1 MSLAQNLARPARRTG
16 VDDRE
21 VKEAQRRG
29 RNGMHFAR
37 RLALI
42 SATVLAMGASATPAP
57 ASSQAASGSFTE
69 GPETIT
75 SEQFADGNQIYTL
88 TREAV
93 FSGTYQGVGQ
103 AEQRIVIH
111 KDGSANLQMTI
122 AFTGLA
128 CGQPATL
135 TFNVSATVDF
145 VNNTFAG
152 HYAVIGGEPGEHAPR
167 GHGTFSGTP
176 GTGGIYDGSIKC
188 D

>member
-1 MSLAQNLARPARRTG
+1 
-16 VDDRE
+16 
-21 VKEAQRRG
+21 
-29 RNGMHFAR
+29 MHFTR
-37 RLALI
+37 RLAVI
-42 SATVLAMGASATPAP
+42 GAAVVGLAAWASPALA
-57 ASSQAASGSFTE
+57 ASQPVSGSFAE

-93 FSGTYQGVGQ
+93 FSGTYEGVGQ

-128 CGQPATL
+128 CGQRATL
-135 TFNVSATVDF
+135 TFNVTATVDF
-145 VNNTFAG
+145 VDNTFAG
-152 HYAVIGGEPGEHAPR
+152 HYAVIGGEPGGLVTR
-167 GHGTFSGTP
+167 GQGTFSGTP
-176 GTGGIYDGSIKC
+176 GTGGIYDGSINC

>member
-1 MSLAQNLARPARRTG
+1 MP
-16 VDDRE
+16 
-21 VKEAQRRG
+21 QRWMRQG
-29 RNGMHFAR
+29 R
-37 RLALI
+37 RLAI
-42 SATVLAMGASATPAP
+42 IAATVVGTGAWGSPALASTEP
-57 ASSQAASGSFTE
+57 ASGSFVE

-75 SEQFADGNQIYTL
+75 SAKFADGNEIYTL

-93 FSGTYQGVGQ
+93 FSGTYDGVGQ

-145 VNNTFAG
+145 VDNTFAG
-152 HYAVIGGEPGEHAPR
+152 QYAVIGKGAPGEHLPR

-176 GTGGIYDGSIKC
+176 GTGGVYDGAIKC

>member
-1 MSLAQNLARPARRTG
+1 
-16 VDDRE
+16 
-21 VKEAQRRG
+21 
-29 RNGMHFAR
+29 MHFAR
-37 RLALI
+37 RLAVI
-42 SATVLAMGASATPAP
+42 SAMVLGIGAWGTPAL
-57 ASSQAASGSFTE
+57 ASGQPASGSFTE

-75 SEQFADGNQIYTL
+75 SAQFADGNEIYTL

-93 FSGTYQGVGQ
+93 FSGTYEGVGQ

-145 VNNTFAG
+145 VDNTFAG
-152 HYAVIGGEPGEHAPR
+152 HYAVIGTGEPGEHGPR

-176 GTGGIYDGSIKC
+176 GTGGIYDGIINC

>member
-1 MSLAQNLARPARRTG
+1 
-16 VDDRE
+16 
-21 VKEAQRRG
+21 
-29 RNGMHFAR
+29 MHFAR

-42 SATVLAMGASATPAP
+42 SATVLAIGASATPAL

-75 SEQFADGNQIYTL
+75 SEQFADGNEIYTL

-93 FSGTYQGVGQ
+93 FSGTYEGVGQ

-135 TFNVSATVDF
+135 TFNVSARVDF

-152 HYAVIGGEPGEHAPR
+152 HYAVIGGEHGPR

-176 GTGGIYDGSIKC
+176 GTGGIYDGSINC

>member
-1 MSLAQNLARPARRTG
+1 
-16 VDDRE
+16 
-21 VKEAQRRG
+21 
-29 RNGMHFAR
+29 MHFTR
-37 RLALI
+37 RLAVI
-42 SATVLAMGASATPAP
+42 SATVIGLWAWATPAL
-57 ASSQAASGSFTE
+57 ASSQPVSGSFSE
-69 GPETIT
+69 GPETLT

-93 FSGTYQGVGQ
+93 FSGTYEGVGQ

-135 TFNVSATVDF
+135 TFNVAATVDF

-152 HYAVIGGEPGEHAPR
+152 QYAVIGGERGGLVTR

-176 GTGGIYDGSIKC
+176 GTGGMYDGSINC